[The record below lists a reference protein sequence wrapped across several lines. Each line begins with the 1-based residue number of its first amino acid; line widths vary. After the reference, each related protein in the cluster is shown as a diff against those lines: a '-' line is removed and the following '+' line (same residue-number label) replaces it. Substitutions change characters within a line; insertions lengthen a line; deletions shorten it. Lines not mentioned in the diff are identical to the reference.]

1 MQGGDAAT
9 DSRSGAVRVIASHIP
24 KRQVERKF
32 WKGFLK
38 EVHSG
43 HSRFVPIF
51 CYEMGGMGYL
61 LPWDS
66 MICRSRKMAVVVL
79 PISQV
84 E

>member
-1 MQGGDAAT
+1 MQDGEAAR
-9 DSRSGAVRVIASHIP
+9 DSTSGAVRVFASHIP

-43 HSRFVPIF
+43 RCRFCPIF

-61 LPWDS
+61 LPWDG
-66 MICRSRKMAVVVL
+66 MICRSRKMTVVVL
-79 PISQV
+79 PIS
-84 E
+84 